1 MYAVKDVSDIRSYQQ
16 VTILERPRPEVPGD
30 CYILEGVRSDGY
42 PPDEIWLARL
52 DVVET
57 LVGTTVED

>member
-30 CYILEGVRSDGY
+30 CYILEGVRSDG
-42 PPDEIWLARL
+42 
-52 DVVET
+52 
-57 LVGTTVED
+57 